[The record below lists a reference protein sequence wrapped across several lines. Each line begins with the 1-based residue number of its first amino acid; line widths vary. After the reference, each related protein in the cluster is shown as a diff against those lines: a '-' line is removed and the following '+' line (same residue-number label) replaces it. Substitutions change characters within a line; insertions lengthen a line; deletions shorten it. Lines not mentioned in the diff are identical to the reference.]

1 MLVHQGRLLLKK
13 GRILYEKCSRIPA
26 VQGCLLFKDCSRMP
40 AVQGCLLFKGVCC
53 SKQVESCMKKTAAQG
68 SLLFKDACCSKKAGS
83 CMKNN
88 ALYCGDG
95 TKCLK
100 RMKMFK
106 IASFT
111 VKQKVVH

>member
-26 VQGCLLFKDCSRMP
+26 VQGCLLFKD
-40 AVQGCLLFKGVCC
+40 ACC
-53 SKQVESCMKKTAAQG
+53 SKKAGFCMKNVQG